1 MADVVSTAVS
11 DSQSRCKLV
20 EEIEKEAFKV
30 TKLILN
36 KTGIRVYHCDVS
48 GPLVKGY
55 FTLATE
61 AHDHDGLPHTLEH
74 LVFMGS
80 HEYPY
85 KGVLDKVANR

>member
-1 MADVVSTAVS
+1 MVDIADAPSASTN
-11 DSQSRCKLV
+11 KYELV

-30 TKLILN
+30 TKLILTR
-36 KTGIRVYHCDVS
+36 TGVRVYHCDVS

-61 AHDHDGLPHTLEH
+61 THDHDGLPHTLEH
-74 LVFMGS
+74 LVFMGC

>member
-1 MADVVSTAVS
+1 MADITNTSTVVTNKY
-11 DSQSRCKLV
+11 QLV
-20 EEIEKEAFKV
+20 EEIEKESYKV
-30 TKLILN
+30 SKLILTR
-36 KTGIRVYHCDVS
+36 TGIRVYHCDVS

-61 AHDHDGLPHTLEH
+61 THDHDGLPHTLEH

-80 HEYPY
+80 QEYPY

>member
-1 MADVVSTAVS
+1 MADIVSTAS
-11 DSQSRCKLV
+11 SNTQRCELV

-36 KTGIRVYHCDVS
+36 RTGIRVYHCDVS

-61 AHDHDGLPHTLEH
+61 THDHDGLPHTLEH

-80 HEYPY
+80 QEYPY

>member
-1 MADVVSTAVS
+1 MAETHPGVPTAVT
-11 DSQSRCKLV
+11 DKHELV
-20 EEIEKEAFKV
+20 EEIVKEAFKV
-30 TKLILN
+30 SKLNLTR
-36 KTGIRVYHCDVS
+36 TGIRVYHCDVS

-55 FTLATE
+55 FALATE

-80 HEYPY
+80 QEYPY